1 MLGPVSAPTNLYQPV
16 QETRPQA
23 EIRTS
28 EKIQPTVGL
37 EPYSTSAAGTISGN
51 LNMMLL
57 SAPER
62 MSQNLVVLTEVLAV
76 ALKMKQEPGESLTTF
91 AARLIE
97 AIAALA
103 PAEQQKLKAMLS
115 DAFAGLQLRTLLQA
129 LRNPQG
135 PEAATLAIYLE
146 LYRQKDRDPG
156 ARAVISS
163 YRQNGGMPLA
173 QAGEPRSVE
182 PRPSPP
188 APGRPLQVLAA
199 SSPRAGP
206 PVAAL
211 PSRTSGAIAYPSATA
226 LPAEE
231 DLSYGAATPNAPD
244 ASDAA
249 DSANLQALRQMRER
263 LAKAADP
270 TLVGSQTPAGQA
282 DVEAAGAVLDAAG
295 PDAPPS
301 TERSKSAL
309 SETSGREPELAT
321 MAEGLD
327 PDAEV
332 VAALPD
338 VRPSTPA
345 STATLLQELAET
357 QLIRT
362 LLALYGADGEP
373 DVVDRALDAL
383 TPATPSEMEADNEP
397 SHNGMLV
404 ASTVEEP
411 DLPAPDR
418 PLHFE
423 ERLALTAS
431 NLPSDHRDAPRVPAS
446 GDGLPLA
453 FVNYVIDSDDES
465 PSRSEARR
473 QTRDDEGSGEAAEE
487 ERPRDEEAAD
497 DATEEEP
504 ESMAQGPVASD
515 GDGPADIDPAP
526 PSMDVVEPAALPLPE
541 VDPAQALYLR
551 LSDFA

>member
-97 AIAALA
+97 AIATLA

-173 QAGEPRSVE
+173 QTVDTRSVE

-188 APGRPLQVLAA
+188 APGRPLQVLTA
-199 SSPRAGP
+199 SSSTAEP

-211 PSRTSGAIAYPSATA
+211 PSRTTATIAYPPVTA

-231 DLSYGAATPNAPD
+231 DLAYDAATPNAPD
-244 ASDAA
+244 ASEAA

-263 LAKAADP
+263 LARAADP
-270 TLVGSQTPAGQA
+270 TLVGRQTPAGQA
-282 DVEAAGAVLDAAG
+282 DVEAAGAVRNAAG
-295 PDAPPS
+295 PDAPPP

-309 SETSGREPELAT
+309 SETSGRERELAT
-321 MAEGLD
+321 VAEGLD
-327 PDAEV
+327 PDERI
-332 VAALPD
+332 VALVPA

-345 STATLLQELAET
+345 SSAALLQELAET

-362 LLALYGADGEP
+362 LLALYGAEGEP
-373 DVVDRALDAL
+373 DVVDRVLDAL
-383 TPATPSEMEADNEP
+383 TPASPAEMEADNEP
-397 SHNGMLV
+397 SPNGMLV

-431 NLPSDHRDAPRVPAS
+431 SLPPDHRDAPRVPAS

-453 FVNYVIDSDDES
+453 FVNYVIDSEDETT
-465 PSRSEARR
+465 SRSEARR
-473 QTRDDEGSGEAAEE
+473 QTRDDEKSGETADEEPPRNDEATDDASEE
-487 ERPRDEEAAD
+487 ESEL
-497 DATEEEP
+497 
-504 ESMAQGPVASD
+504 MAQGSAASD
-515 GDGPADIDPAP
+515 GDEPADIDPAP
-526 PSMDVVEPAALPLPE
+526 PSMDAVEPAALPLPE

>member
-97 AIAALA
+97 AIATLA

-173 QAGEPRSVE
+173 QAVDPRSVE
-182 PRPSPP
+182 PRPSPSAP
-188 APGRPLQVLAA
+188 ARPLQVLTA
-199 SSPRAGP
+199 SSSTAEP

-211 PSRTSGAIAYPSATA
+211 PSRTTATIAYPPVTA

-231 DLSYGAATPNAPD
+231 DLSYGAATPNA
-244 ASDAA
+244 SDIA

-263 LAKAADP
+263 LAKAADSALGGRQP
-270 TLVGSQTPAGQA
+270 TAGQA
-282 DVEAAGAVLDAAG
+282 DVEAAGAVLNGAG
-295 PDAPPS
+295 PDAPPP

-309 SETSGREPELAT
+309 AETSGREPELAT
-321 MAEGLD
+321 VAEGLD
-327 PDAEV
+327 PNEQV
-332 VAALPD
+332 VAALPA

-345 STATLLQELAET
+345 SSAALLHELAET

-362 LLALYGADGEP
+362 LLALYGAEGEP

-383 TPATPSEMEADNEP
+383 SPATPAEMEADNEP
-397 SHNGMLV
+397 AHNGMLV

-411 DLPAPDR
+411 DLPALDR

-431 NLPSDHRDAPRVPAS
+431 NLPPDHRDAPRVPAS

-453 FVNYVIDSDDES
+453 FVNYVIDSDDETT
-465 PSRSEARR
+465 SRSEARR
-473 QTRDDEGSGEAAEE
+473 QRREDEGSGETTGEE
-487 ERPRDEEAAD
+487 HPRDEEAAD
-497 DATEEEP
+497 DATEEET
-504 ESMAQGPVASD
+504 ELMAQEPAASD
-515 GDGPADIDPAP
+515 GDEPADIDPALP
-526 PSMDVVEPAALPLPE
+526 QMDAVEPAALPLPE